1 MGVNGIYLI
10 EARPS
15 GRQSGPC
22 VPASGREL
30 RSWCDLEAPYPQMMK
45 VTPGVWFWKDD
56 TNTLE
61 FASFAPAP
69 DAKEK
74 LKKGKAIHFQEMSTK
89 TADRSTPTMF
99 QELFGA
105 KFPEKRLKSVEEISP
120 RLSKRGQKEYV
131 TLDDVKYAALFLVQE
146 NESYHISSFTT
157 IMRSRQLDE
166 FLMALLYYLSYFLE
180 KITLEKKP
188 KSLMGRKTSSSQKDR
203 EFFECFYNFCTYVAW
218 VAFRRKHFQ
227 EIQEEIGR
235 LLRSD
240 VFNPALKEKRYPG
253 VQWSTE
259 ASADQRKVL
268 FPYDRSLY
276 ARRPAIMS
284 VVGQRSP
291 VLSTL
296 LPLPRD
302 SAQYL
307 FQNHYLHRGR
317 TAPASKSKDHLD
329 VTAVVFTPK
338 VGIIGA
344 LRSKFNRHTLM
355 PIGGMEEEDEEEED
369 EEEERSMQSSSSVYS
384 YNLMSSSYRGVLSG
398 CSRQSIILSR
408 TTTEGDYSENG

>member
-1 MGVNGIYLI
+1 
-10 EARPS
+10 
-15 GRQSGPC
+15 
-22 VPASGREL
+22 
-30 RSWCDLEAPYPQMMK
+30 MMK

-74 LKKGKAIHFQEMSTK
+74 LKKGKAIHFQEMSSK

-146 NESYHISSFTT
+146 NGSYHISSFTT

-180 KITLEKKP
+180 KIALEKKP

-268 FPYDRSLY
+268 FPYDRSVY

-296 LPLPRD
+296 LPLPKD

-317 TAPASKSKDHLD
+317 TAPANKSKDHLD
-329 VTAVVFTPK
+329 FTAVVFTPK

-344 LRSKFNRHTLM
+344 LRSKFNHHTLM
-355 PIGGMEEEDEEEED
+355 PIGGMEEEEED
-369 EEEERSMQSSSSVYS
+369 EEEERSKQSSSSVYS
-384 YNLMSSSYRGVLSG
+384 YNLMSSSHRGVLSG
-398 CSRQSIILSR
+398 CSHRSIVVSR